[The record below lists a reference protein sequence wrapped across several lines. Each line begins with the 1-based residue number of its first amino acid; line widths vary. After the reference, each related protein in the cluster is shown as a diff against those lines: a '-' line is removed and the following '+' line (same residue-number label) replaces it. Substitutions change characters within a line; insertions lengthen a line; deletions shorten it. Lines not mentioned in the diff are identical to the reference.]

1 MRPFDAVGN
10 YARQSPQATL
20 DNFLTTRTAS
30 NPDAGGTTGFG
41 LHLVAAD
48 FYGDFKD
55 SLAVGAGTT
64 NPGAVYVYRGQ
75 ADLSTFGTVPPQV
88 LGPSGPSVA
97 NNGFFG
103 LDFSAGRVT
112 DELPPRRD
120 LLVSQNAWTCGAQ
133 MSRGRAFLYL
143 RGLGT
148 DPSCTPSNRCILEF
162 RGTAGPS
169 ATSFSASARIIPDIN
184 GDGYDEVLISA
195 HRENNEVGNVY
206 LFMGRPLSAWQA
218 IATTTD
224 ACPTAVGVGYISTA
238 AADRVFIGDGLPGQ
252 SNFFGRLRGYTTVD
266 NRSVDAG
273 VLFTIPASLE
283 PVHKLYV
290 MSANTDGGFIDAGIA
305 TQTLNYGPDAPFQSV
320 NGFGAEANGE
330 FNLIQ
335 GPAKD
340 LVVTQ
345 PRYNNVFVFPDGTA
359 GGFNNPPMIINSPF
373 GQLFGASLAV
383 GDINGDGRADL
394 LMGENG
400 SSNLST
406 WVFYNKGIPNQEFDL
421 AAGASPGSG
430 FAQSRLVP
438 PGSTASGI
446 GVAVGDFNGD
456 GKMDIAAGD
465 NLSGAG
471 KVTIW
476 Y

>member
-1 MRPFDAVGN
+1 V
-10 YARQSPQATL
+10 
-20 DNFLTTRTAS
+20 FL
-30 NPDAGGTTGFG
+30 
-41 LHLVAAD
+41 
-48 FYGDFKD
+48 
-55 SLAVGAGTT
+55 
-64 NPGAVYVYRGQ
+64 
-75 ADLSTFGTVPPQV
+75 
-88 LGPSGPSVA
+88 
-97 NNGFFG
+97 
-103 LDFSAGRVT
+103 
-112 DELPPRRD
+112 
-120 LLVSQNAWTCGAQ
+120 
-133 MSRGRAFLYL
+133 
-143 RGLGT
+143 
-148 DPSCTPSNRCILEF
+148 
-162 RGTAGPS
+162 
-169 ATSFSASARIIPDIN
+169 
-184 GDGYDEVLISA
+184 GDG
-195 HRENNEVGNVY
+195 
-206 LFMGRPLSAWQA
+206 
-218 IATTTD
+218 T
-224 ACPTAVGVGYISTA
+224 
-238 AADRVFIGDGLPGQ
+238 PGQ

-283 PVHKLYV
+283 TVHKLYV

-305 TQTLNYGPDAPFQSV
+305 TQTLNYGPDAPFQSD
-320 NGFGAEANGE
+320 NGFGAEARGD

-345 PRYNNVFVFPDGTA
+345 PRYNNVFVFADGTA

-383 GDINGDGRADL
+383 GDINGDGKADL
-394 LMGENG
+394 VVGENG

-406 WVFYNKGIPNQEFDL
+406 WVFYNKRIPNREFDL

-430 FAQSRLVP
+430 FAQSRLIP
-438 PGSTASGI
+438 AGSTASGI

-465 NLSGAG
+465 DLSGAG